1 MQKQE
6 DCEPYDPPSA
16 LAGVVDPES
25 EPSNIQI
32 AREKNVR
39 ARGPSYFRNIVPK
52 QHVHD
57 EERSDAFSNKLSVY
71 IALTNR

>member
-6 DCEPYDPPSA
+6 CCEPYDPPSA
-16 LAGVVDPES
+16 LAGVVDTES

-32 AREKNVR
+32 AGKEDIK
-39 ARGPSYFRNIVPK
+39 ASGPSYFRNIVPK

-57 EERSDAFSNKLSVY
+57 EERSDAFSNKLSV
-71 IALTNR
+71 